1 MRQDQLIMQMI
12 MLMDQLL
19 KKVNMDLKLRPY
31 GILATGCDDIAL
43 RVCMCFVCALLTRSA
58 GSCSKK
64 DGIME
69 FVAGS
74 APVSHVLANNNQS
87 ILAYLKKHNADP
99 NGPMGVS
106 ARAIETFVKSC
117 AGYCVIT
124 FILGIGDR
132 HLGTCWFCED

>member
-1 MRQDQLIMQMI
+1 MQLTVVAR
-12 MLMDQLL
+12 LSFHPRGRLG
-19 KKVNMDLKLRPY
+19 R
-31 GILATGCDDIAL
+31 
-43 RVCMCFVCALLTRSA
+43 
-58 GSCSKK
+58 CSKK

-87 ILAYLKKHNADP
+87 ILAYLKKHNPDP

-132 HLGTCWFCED
+132 HLGQWAFYSCRCGPILR